1 MHYETPYVNYTYP
14 IYDTKVDHLG
24 EIVSTGTVLDEG
36 DVVFKDELSVKPLA
50 PWICTPSV
58 WKHPVPSSLP
68 PVLSSLA

>member
-1 MHYETPYVNYTYP
+1 MHYETPYVNYTIP
-14 IYDTKVDHLG
+14 GDF
-24 EIVSTGTVLDEG
+24 SQAVLDEG

-50 PWICTPSV
+50 PSPPMLTPQTPDLTCTPSV